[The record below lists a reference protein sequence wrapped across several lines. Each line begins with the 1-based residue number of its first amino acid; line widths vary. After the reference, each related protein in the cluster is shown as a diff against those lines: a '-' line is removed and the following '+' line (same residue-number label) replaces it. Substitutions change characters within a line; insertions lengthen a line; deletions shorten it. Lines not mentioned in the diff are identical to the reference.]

1 MPKYNSGL
9 KYNSRT
15 NYNSAPIIIFVNDS
29 GSGGDVA
36 NIFVS
41 VPIDDAGTGTDSALA
56 AALISSIDSGLG
68 ADTVYMQYTTTVDDA
83 GTGTDIVSIPDITV
97 SVNDSGSG
105 SDTIN
110 VIVNL
115 FMNETGIGNDN
126 MSVTGNIKATDT
138 GQGND
143 SMVNFAT
150 IPLSDNANG
159 LDIIKVAKTYYHVN
173 SNGILQP
180 LNVRILRDSHID
192 LMPEIKIE
200 TDTIPGKH
208 GEIHFDSKLGV
219 RAIELSVAT
228 EEYTVEQR
236 EALKRTMAQYLNPA
250 SDAKALVFADDLEKQ
265 YMVKYAGKI
274 DLSQHHPTWMQFV
287 IPFKSATSYI
297 IGSFGEEHIGSGTL
311 TNVGNQEAPLT
322 IEIVGPATNP
332 SVTVGTS
339 TLTYSGTV
347 NGGSMLVIDTEK
359 MTVELDGVNALPD
372 YSGGFPWLSV
382 GDTAVIAASTGITV
396 FRYRGRWL

>member
-29 GSGGDVA
+29 GGGNDSVDVFVA
-36 NIFVS
+36 NPINETATAIDEALIEALLNFEEDNGKGTDNVSTTGNVS
-41 VPIDDAGTGTDSALA
+41 VSDA
-56 AALISSIDSGLG
+56 
-68 ADTVYMQYTTTVDDA
+68 M
-83 GTGTDIVSIPDITV
+83 
-97 SVNDSGSG
+97 
-105 SDTIN
+105 
-110 VIVNL
+110 
-115 FMNETGIGNDN
+115 
-126 MSVTGNIKATDT
+126 
-138 GQGND
+138 QGND
-143 SMVNFAT
+143 TVVAFAT
-150 IPLSDNANG
+150 ISASDTANSF
-159 LDIIKVAKTYYHVN
+159 DIIKVAKTYYLVD

-180 LNVRILRDSHID
+180 LNVRVLRDSHID

-297 IGSFGEEHIGSGTL
+297 MGAFEEEHIGSGTL
-311 TNVGNQEAPLT
+311 TNVGNQETPLT
-322 IEIVGPATNP
+322 IEIVGPVTNP
-332 SVTVGTS
+332 SVTVGAS
-339 TLTYSGTV
+339 TLAYSGTV
-347 NGGSMLVIDTEK
+347 NAGSMLVIDTEK
-359 MTVELDGVNALPD
+359 MTVELDGMNVLPN

>member
-9 KYNSRT
+9 KYNNKSA
-15 NYNSAPIIIFVNDS
+15 YNSAPIIIFVTDS
-29 GSGGDVA
+29 GSGGDALEVLVA
-36 NIFVS
+36 
-41 VPIDDAGTGTDSALA
+41 VPIDETGTGIDAALVN
-56 AALISSIDSGLG
+56 ALISAIDGGVG
-68 ADTVYMQYTTTVDDA
+68 ADSTTA
-83 GTGTDIVSIPDITV
+83 
-97 SVNDSGSG
+97 
-105 SDTIN
+105 
-110 VIVNL
+110 
-115 FMNETGIGNDN
+115 
-126 MSVTGNIKATDT
+126 TGNIAATDS
-138 GQGND
+138 GQGDD
-143 SMVNFAT
+143 SIITSAT
-150 IPLSDNANG
+150 VEPTDSGVGTDLAQ
-159 LDIIKVAKTYYHVN
+159 VAKTYYLVDEN
-173 SNGILQP
+173 NVLQP
-180 LNVRILRDSHID
+180 LNVKVLRDSLID
-192 LMPEIKIE
+192 LLPEIKVNS
-200 TDTIPGKH
+200 DTIPGRH
-208 GEIHFDSKLGV
+208 GEIYFDSKLGV

-236 EALKRTMAQYLNPA
+236 EALKRTIAQYLNPV
-250 SDAKALVFADDLEKQ
+250 SDAKALMFASDLEKQ

-297 IGSFGEEHIGSGTL
+297 IGSFEEEHIGSGTL
-311 TNVGNQEAPLT
+311 TNVGNEETPLT

-339 TLTYSGTV
+339 TLAYSGTV
-347 NGGSMLVIDTEK
+347 NGGSVLVIDTEK